1 MAHVTGGGLPGN
13 VNRALGDDVD
23 AKIDA
28 GSWEVPPIFGFL
40 QGNGNVDDDEMMR
53 VFNMGVG
60 YVLIVRPTFANS
72 IHEQLNPLFRIEH
85 VCLVKSL
92 PRTASNKVMRRTLRN
107 QVDQST

>member
-72 IHEQLNPLFRIEH
+72 IHEQLNRMGERASIIGK
-85 VCLVKSL
+85 VVKGTGRVRL
-92 PRTASNKVMRRTLRN
+92 G
-107 QVDQST
+107 